1 MPSIALSRAIHCDM
15 IAATYDWVKRIACDH
30 SGTLI
35 FFDWLLAFL
44 WLCTM
49 FFNDYLNYLCMSSD
63 VESTLHKPNV
73 PCGSNTPVLTDAAGA
88 FGEPKW
94 VPKSDRCLHL
104 TNEGTIV

>member
-49 FFNDYLNYLCMSSD
+49 FFLMIIYACLLMSNLPCTNPMCPVD
-63 VESTLHKPNV
+63 PTPQCLLMQQV
-73 PCGSNTPVLTDAAGA
+73 PLVNPSGSQNPTGA
-88 FGEPKW
+88 
-94 VPKSDRCLHL
+94 C
-104 TNEGTIV
+104 T